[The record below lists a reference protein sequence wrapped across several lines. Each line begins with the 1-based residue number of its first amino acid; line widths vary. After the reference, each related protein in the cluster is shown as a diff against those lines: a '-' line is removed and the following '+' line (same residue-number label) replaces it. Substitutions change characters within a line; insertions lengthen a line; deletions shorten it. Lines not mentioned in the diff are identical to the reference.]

1 MSFPK
6 KILLGSLLALGSTS
20 VFAADTA
27 DLRVIGTIAPT
38 ACTPTFA
45 GGATVDYGLIPSST
59 LNANATTVLASKP
72 ISYSITCDAPIAIG
86 TSWTDARSGT
96 SYGGNPYVTRFGLG
110 AQDGVNVGF
119 YTVVYTAA
127 GNLGDGQPV
136 DLIRRAN
143 ATAAWTAAPA
153 QSQTL
158 TNGDFT
164 HSFAATSTLVPAAY
178 TNYSGTVNIQAT
190 IAPTSTLDMSRTITL
205 DGLSTMTVRYL

>member
-6 KILLGSLLALGSTS
+6 KILLGSLLVLGSTS

-38 ACTPTFA
+38 ACTPTFS

-59 LNANATTVLASKP
+59 LNANTTTVLASRP
-72 ISYSITCDAPIAIG
+72 INYSITCDAPIAIG
-86 TSWTDARSGT
+86 TTWTDARSGT
-96 SYGGNPYVTRFGLG
+96 SYGGNPYLTRFGLG

-119 YTVVYTAA
+119 YAVYYTSA

-136 DLIRRAN
+136 DLIRRAT
-143 ATAAWTAAPA
+143 ATAAWTTTPA
-153 QSQTL
+153 QSQTF
-158 TNGDFT
+158 TNGDYI
-164 HSFAATSTLVPAAY
+164 HSFAAPGSIVPGAY
-178 TNYSGTVNIQAT
+178 TNFSGTVNIQAT
-190 IAPTSTLDMSRTITL
+190 IAPTSTLDMSRSITL